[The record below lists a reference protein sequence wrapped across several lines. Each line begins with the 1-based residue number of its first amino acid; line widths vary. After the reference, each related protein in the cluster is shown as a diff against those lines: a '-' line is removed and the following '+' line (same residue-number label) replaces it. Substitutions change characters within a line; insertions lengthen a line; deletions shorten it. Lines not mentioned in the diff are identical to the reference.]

1 MINYILIFININFG
15 FFNTAVN
22 NKTEIYYS
30 LNNDTIASLIK
41 RDSLEIEKEK
51 ALIKHYIN
59 SLPNKNDSLIL
70 LNDKEWIKL
79 LTDHQKHIT
88 AFDKKYPFHYYKNL
102 FDRDYLG
109 DTSALPKIISI
120 LESENQSE
128 IKKLISSYTFS
139 EFKYKNP
146 ITNDAIID
154 YCKFYLSNK
163 DIQYF
168 ASDVLKSSEKG
179 IKILEEH
186 LKSNKVINTF
196 GIISK
201 LIESNKSTFVID
213 FLEENFDNE
222 EKTGINSSV
231 AKNLVQKLS
240 NFSHFLNTTKNYHL
254 QERVALLAVRIYE
267 KKILTNEDKDR
278 IIYQLNTCLYEHC
291 NNELLKLYDY
301 GDERI
306 IPSILRLKALGVTNQ
321 YLDIILWKLNHP
333 VSNETLISI
342 LSSKTVQLQYSKD
355 PTIDRSSF
363 IKNKLY
369 LLQAD
374 EDKKLLQSINNIYE
388 YVFNGITYRKHL
400 NESYFWNENLKDV
413 VYYFKDEDR
422 AYFINEIKRVI
433 KKDYQNNGIS
443 YKEDLINDIINY
455 YDLAQESTEDMLHYF
470 KDINFISDK
479 EYETAK
485 SLITNKEK
493 PSQIRGTFLQAIIST
508 KRRFTFLEQDY
519 PLLIKDLEHQL
530 FNDFHFLFTYEKG
543 KNSYGLET
551 DIVQRVI
558 ILYNNKSYIMNPDE
572 FYKDFDCEKDSC
584 AREKLPLLINFVL
597 SNNKISDQIYLVDDC
612 QIWCSH
618 FIGKVDPLQKLYK
631 KYKLLF

>member
-1 MINYILIFININFG
+1 MITFIFFNINFG
-15 FFNTAVN
+15 FFNPADN

-30 LNNDTIASLIK
+30 FNNDTIASSIK
-41 RDSLEIEKEK
+41 RDSLIIEKEK
-51 ALIKHYIN
+51 ALITNHIN

-79 LTDHQKHIT
+79 LTHHQKHIT
-88 AFDKKYPFHYYKNL
+88 EFDKKYPFHYYKNL

-109 DTSALPKIISI
+109 DTSAIPKIISI
-120 LESENQSE
+120 LESENQAE
-128 IKKLISSYTFS
+128 IKKLLSSYTFS
-139 EFKYKNP
+139 EFRYKNP
-146 ITNDAIID
+146 IINETIIN
-154 YCKFYLSNK
+154 YCKTYLQNK
-163 DIQYF
+163 NFEYSAANILSS
-168 ASDVLKSSEKG
+168 SDDGV
-179 IKILEEH
+179 KILEEH

-196 GIISK
+196 GIISR

-222 EKTGINSSV
+222 EKTSINSAV
-231 AKNLVQKLS
+231 AESLVQKLS
-240 NFSHFLNTTKNYHL
+240 HFSYYLKITKNYDL
-254 QERVALLAVRIYE
+254 QKRVALLGVRFYE
-267 KKILTNEDKDR
+267 KMILTNENKNR
-278 IIYQLNTCLYEHC
+278 ITYQLNTCLYEHC

-306 IPSILRLKALGVTNQ
+306 IPSILKLKEMGVTNQ

-355 PTIDRSSF
+355 PTIDKSTF
-363 IKNKLY
+363 VKNKLY
-369 LLQAD
+369 LLKAD

-388 YVFNGITYRKHL
+388 YLFNGITYRKHL

-422 AYFINEIKRVI
+422 EHFINEIKRVI

-455 YDLAQESTEDMLHYF
+455 YDLSQESTEDILYYF
-470 KDINFISDK
+470 KTINFISDK
-479 EYETAK
+479 EYEVAK
-485 SLITNKEK
+485 SSIISEEK
-493 PSQIRGTFLQAIIST
+493 PTHIKGHFFQAINAV
-508 KRRFTFLEQDY
+508 KRRFTFFEEDY
-519 PLLIKDLEHQL
+519 SFLIKKLEHPL
-530 FNDFHFLFTYEKG
+530 FKDFHFLFTYEKG

-551 DIVQRVI
+551 DIIQRVI
-558 ILYNNKSYIMNPDE
+558 ILYNNKSYIMNPNE
-572 FYKDFDCEKDSC
+572 FYKDFDCKKDSC
-584 AREKLPLLINFVL
+584 AREKLPHLINFVL
-597 SNNKISDQIYLVDDC
+597 SNNKILDQIYLADDC

-631 KYKLLF
+631 KYKFLF